1 MIFEKIVHKLPET
14 IHISKKARKV
24 TAFII
29 VSGSI
34 AYAVAFLVFFI
45 IFFENPNQ

>member
-1 MIFEKIVHKLPET
+1 MIFEKLIHKLPET
-14 IHISKKARKV
+14 IHISNKARKV
-24 TAFII
+24 TTFII

-34 AYAVAFLVFFI
+34 VYAVGFLIFLI